1 MKMLWA
7 AIAHGALLASAS
19 PTKRAQSSDEDQS
32 LIAKLKTDGTK
43 LDQYHDILD
52 GRNVTQATVFDFNT
66 GYQVPGAEGGET
78 SRAYVDNFPMLLD
91 TGISFSISAL
101 GPCGIF
107 FPHVH
112 PRANELFVVIEGEV
126 GFGAM
131 FETAIN
137 PADTAKPIGTVNG
150 TLSKFQGTLFPQ
162 GSIHWQINDSDKCEQ
177 ATIVAAFGSDDP
189 GVTAVLQQVADGD
202 NLKAGMQEADVGD
215 IEQYY
220 PFLPPALVDASKKC
234 LTRCKK

>member
-1 MKMLWA
+1 
-7 AIAHGALLASAS
+7 
-19 PTKRAQSSDEDQS
+19 
-32 LIAKLKTDGTK
+32 
-43 LDQYHDILD
+43 
-52 GRNVTQATVFDFNT
+52 
-66 GYQVPGAEGGET
+66 
-78 SRAYVDNFPMLLD
+78 MLLD

-137 PADTAKPIGTVNG
+137 PADTAKPIGTING
-150 TLSKFQGTLFPQ
+150 TLSNFQGTLFPQ

-202 NLKAGMQEADVGD
+202 DLKAGMQEANVGD

-220 PFLPPALVDASKKC
+220 PLLPPDLVAASKKC